1 MTGERPGAS
10 NVLHLRG
17 MMRYLEDDDLLLFVG
32 SPDLPDLRALSASG
46 LYLNELCMHDC
57 SRELVLAGS
66 QKSDELKSAIFRV
79 RPAILCTLPLA
90 SSSSRRNPY
99 WPLAVCIFAR
109 AIV

>member
-1 MTGERPGAS
+1 MKETSDERKSNKHCAERIAKEERPGAS
-10 NVLHLRG
+10 NVLRLRG
-17 MMRYLEDDDLLLFVG
+17 MMRYLEEEDLLLFVG

-79 RPAILCTLPLA
+79 RPATLSLA
-90 SSSSRRNPY
+90 
-99 WPLAVCIFAR
+99 
-109 AIV
+109 